1 MMNKLT
7 VKPLPYAYD
16 ALEPVIS
23 KKIMELH
30 HDKHYAGYVNNFNNL
45 LDTGK
50 ISSFN
55 YNGAIMHE
63 IFWENMR
70 PAEPGNK
77 PPEGMFEDFSAK
89 GGPAYGWEDF
99 KQEFTNAAVS
109 VEGSGW
115 AVLWKTELGLAIG
128 QLEKHNLLGLNGAE
142 PILVLDVWEHA
153 YYLDYLN
160 DRKSYVEKWWN
171 VVNWED
177 VAKRFEQ
184 K

>member
-16 ALEPVIS
+16 ALEPVIA

-63 IFWENMR
+63 VFWENMR
-70 PAEPGNK
+70 PPIENNL
-77 PPEGMFEDFSAK
+77 PPEGMFPDFEKFKAEFSA
-89 GGPAYGWEDF
+89 
-99 KQEFTNAAVS
+99 AAVS

-115 AVLWKTELGLAIG
+115 AVLWKTESGLAIG
-128 QLEKHNLLGLNGAE
+128 QLEKHNLLGLNGAK
-142 PILVLDVWEHA
+142 PVLVLDVWEHA

-160 DRKSYVEKWWN
+160 DRKSYIEKWWN

-177 VAKRFEQ
+177 VAKRLEQ

>member
-7 VKPLPYAYD
+7 VKLLPYAYD

-55 YNGAIMHE
+55 YNGVIIHE

-70 PAEPGNK
+70 APLENK
-77 PPEGMFEDFSAK
+77 LPPKDLFEDFEKFKTEFSA
-89 GGPAYGWEDF
+89 
-99 KQEFTNAAVS
+99 AAVS

-115 AVLWKTELGLAIG
+115 AVLWKTESGLAIG
-128 QLEKHNLLGLNGAE
+128 QLEKHNLLGINGAK

-160 DRKSYVEKWWN
+160 DRKMYVEKWWN
-171 VVNWED
+171 LVNWED
-177 VAKRFEQ
+177 VAKRLG
-184 K
+184 